1 MGKTI
6 RKIIF
11 LDESRVW
18 SFAVNKMERK
28 QLRDYLFGYFFH
40 TNAIEL
46 YFCTNLTNTSKDITG
61 LTSKEKNRYM
71 RFFDSSDLT
80 SECIIYHSNANSHLW
95 IVRQPIH
102 GNQTNIFGTRAAY
115 IFALKLYHENAN
127 GTCFKYFTYSNKKK

>member
-1 MGKTI
+1 MRLQKKQEEVEFYNYMLHLENYGFEWEDTSLEFKYSVRFSTDKKGLIKKLSMGKTI

-46 YFCTNLTNTSKDITG
+46 YFCINLTNTSKDITG
-61 LTSKEKNRYM
+61 LTS
-71 RFFDSSDLT
+71 
-80 SECIIYHSNANSHLW
+80 
-95 IVRQPIH
+95 
-102 GNQTNIFGTRAAY
+102 
-115 IFALKLYHENAN
+115 
-127 GTCFKYFTYSNKKK
+127 